1 MHYEIILNP
10 TAGNGKAKKT
20 WNILQPVIE
29 GQLDYSLH
37 QTDYANHEAFFAK
50 RIAKAHPHNSDT
62 VVIVIGGDGTLHNV
76 LNGLVKADSTLP
88 LSYIPAGTGNDFARG
103 YGISLNPEKALQQI
117 VSTTKAHTITIG
129 HYTESIKNE
138 EGYFLNNIGIGFDA
152 AIVSRTNS
160 SKAKKS
166 LNKLRLGNF
175 SYLSKAFGVIYDQQ
189 PFQLILQ
196 ERGHHY
202 IFANA
207 FIVVATN
214 HPYIGG
220 GFQIDRSANVNDDAI
235 SMVIAERKNWL
246 LTLWEVIQ
254 FGRGKLAES
263 RFAHHFHA
271 KTLHYSTTSLEFG
284 QIDGENMGNRFYDLN
299 VDTSHYQFW
308 QEPLN

>member
-1 MHYEIILNP
+1 MHYEIIFNP
-10 TAGNGKAKKT
+10 VAGNGRAQKV
-20 WNILQPVIE
+20 WNIVRPEIE

-37 QTDYANHEAFFAK
+37 QTTYANHESFFAK
-50 RIAKAHPHNSDT
+50 RIAESSSHNSNT
-62 VVIVIGGDGTLHNV
+62 TVIVIGGDGTLHNV
-76 LNGLVKADSTLP
+76 LNGLIKAHSNLP

-103 YGISLNPEKALQQI
+103 YGISLNPKKALQQI
-117 VSTTKAHTITIG
+117 LSATKAQPITIG
-129 HYTESIKNE
+129 HYVESIKKE

-160 SKAKKS
+160 SKAKKG
-166 LNKLRLGNF
+166 LNKLRLGNL

-189 PFQLILQ
+189 PFQLTLQ
-196 ERGHHY
+196 EQNHHH

-220 GFQIDRSANVNDDAI
+220 GFQIDRSAKIDDDAI
-235 SMVIAERKNWL
+235 NMVVAERKNWL

-263 RFAHHFHA
+263 RFAHYFHT
-271 KTLHYSTTSLEFG
+271 KKLHYSTTSLEFG
-284 QIDGENMGNRFYDLN
+284 QIDGENMGNRFYDLT
-299 VDTSHYQFW
+299 VDTSHYSFW

>member
-10 TAGNGKAKKT
+10 TAGNGKALKT
-20 WNILQPVIE
+20 WNVLRPRFE

-37 QTDYANHEAFFAK
+37 QTDYAKHEEFFAK
-50 RIAKAHPHNSDT
+50 QISQAYSNNSNT

-76 LNGLVKADSTLP
+76 LNGLMKNNSKLP
-88 LSYIPAGTGNDFARG
+88 LSYIPTGTGNDFARG

-117 VSTTKAHTITIG
+117 LSATDKKNITVG
-129 HYTESIKNE
+129 HYIEAIKKD

-160 SKAKKS
+160 SNTKKR
-166 LNKLRLGNF
+166 LNKMHLGTF
-175 SYLSKAFGVIYDQQ
+175 SYLCKAFGVIYDQQ
-189 PFQLILQ
+189 PFQLTLQ
-196 ERGHHY
+196 ENRHHH

-220 GFQIDRSANVNDDAI
+220 GFQIDRSADINDDKI
-235 SMVIAERKNWL
+235 NMVVAERKNWL

-254 FGRGKLAES
+254 LARGKLAES
-263 RFAHHFHA
+263 RFAQHFHTD
-271 KTLHYSTTSLEFG
+271 KLHYSTTSLEFG
-284 QIDGENMGNRFYDLN
+284 QIDGENMGNRFYDLTI
-299 VDTSHYQFW
+299 DTSHYPFW
-308 QEPLN
+308 QEPNK